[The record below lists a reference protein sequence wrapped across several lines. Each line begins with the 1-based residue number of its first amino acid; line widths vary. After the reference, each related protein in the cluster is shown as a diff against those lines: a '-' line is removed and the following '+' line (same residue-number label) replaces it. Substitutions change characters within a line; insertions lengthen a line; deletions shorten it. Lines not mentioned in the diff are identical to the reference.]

1 MFQIEYSPK
10 LKWEITISGSKNAA
24 LPIVAVNYCIDNAV
38 KLLNKPNIKDVLSME
53 TLADEA
59 IRKSTDYLDLT
70 QDLAKKFRAS
80 ILLIPFGLIKYG
92 KVKFVWSGGCNIG
105 KRPLDTFDDA
115 LAKAGIKIKN
125 GEFKTYE
132 VTGKPKKNI
141 MLQEFSVTATEALL
155 TYLAF
160 AKNYKYPIN
169 IYQVAIEPHVRN
181 LVEFLNMLGANIEF
195 HIDHSIT
202 IRPSKISLDKKEFTI
217 IGDYIEVGTYFA
229 IGAGADDSEIVI
241 KWCDVDD
248 LSAIY
253 NVADK
258 IGVDFKVIGKHAIRV
273 SSKNKK
279 KYKSTKFETR
289 IFPWFPT
296 DLQPIFWTLLTQAT
310 GISKIFETLYEGRFS
325 YLNELENL
333 WAKIEI
339 LNPYQAIIIWPT
351 PLRWGYVTSTDLRCG
366 WAMILAWIMAHGS
379 TNIMN
384 EDIIARGYDDILTKL
399 QSIGVKIKV
408 V

>member
-24 LPIVAVNYCIDNAV
+24 LPIVAANYCIDNAV

-279 KYKSTKFETR
+279 KYKSAKFETR

>member
-10 LKWEITISGSKNAA
+10 LKWEIIVSGSKNAA
-24 LPIVAVNYCIDNAV
+24 LPIVAANFCVDNAV

-53 TLADEA
+53 TLAHEA
-59 IRKSTDYLDLT
+59 ISKSTDYLDLT

-132 VTGKPKKNI
+132 VAGKPKKNI
-141 MLQEFSVTATEALL
+141 MLQEFSVTATEALI
-155 TYLAF
+155 TYLVF
-160 AKNYKYPIN
+160 AKNFNYAIN
-169 IYQVAIEPHVRN
+169 IYQAAIEPHVRN
-181 LVEFLNMLGANIEF
+181 LIDFLNMIGADIQL

-202 IRPSKISLDKKEFTI
+202 ISPSKITVSKKEFII

-229 IGAGADDSEIVI
+229 IWAGADDSEITI
-241 KWCDVDD
+241 KGCDVDD

-253 NVADK
+253 NVAEK
-258 IGVDFKVIGKHAIRV
+258 IGIDFKVIGKHTIRV

-279 KYKSTKFETR
+279 KYTSAKFETR

-296 DLQPIFWTLLTQAT
+296 DLQPIFWTLLTQAK
-310 GISKIFETLYEGRFS
+310 GISKIFETLYEGRFG

-333 WAKIEI
+333 GAKIEI
-339 LNPYQAIIIWPT
+339 LNPYQAIIIGPT

-366 WAMILAWIMAHGS
+366 WAMVLAWIMAQWT

-384 EDIIARGYDDILTKL
+384 EDIIARWYDDIVNKLT
-399 QSIGVKIKV
+399 SIGVHIKTI
-408 V
+408 